1 MTATATAPPR
11 TRRAVSLADGVV
23 LAGVVCLLAFP
34 VLARVAADRLPVSP
48 PAALPPLPADAH
60 RAPLPDLPAGLRP
73 GPPPRRA
80 EDLRPAA
87 VALLGE
93 RTATRLLSFVSART
107 FEAPTGNGS
116 PYRYAQLDRI
126 LPPTFSRAQ
135 IAAATDL
142 GARLTLLPRLAAA
155 PAAYAVLDRARA
167 TAACAPSLDVLLLVA
182 ADDPPHLGVIEAEA
196 RRALTAC
203 PGNPAPGWILGQV
216 QSMLALRA
224 GRDPRV
230 GAAHALATFRRLERE
245 LPGSAAAWSGE
256 GDARLRIAAVA
267 AADTPQRAFV
277 IRHQYARA
285 LAAYRRAAALEPGPE
300 PDAGVGSALVGL
312 GRPAEAAAR
321 LQRAAAERPRSPRLQ
336 QQFLLALERAHR
348 FAAEARDA
356 RRVIGLPGAPE
367 PGRAVYPAVPG
378 PPGGHYAD
386 VVGLLSLG
394 AGRLAPLSVH
404 LFPVVATVA
413 PSAAVIDTS
422 FIPAFR
428 DAPGVTDDAQGCPD
442 LAYRRALVLAGSPA
456 SSLIRYPAE
465 FSCEESGSLK
475 AIALLELGERRGAS
489 ADDMRQN
496 LWRWAGDLPRAQR
509 AASEWVA
516 ASHHA
521 PEAVLRLGE
530 IEFLRGRFDDAAA
543 DFGDAARRARERFA
557 TWTRFEAEA
566 TLDRGAALARAGR
579 RAEAMTALRAAD
591 DIASR
596 ARGRGRGITIQVLP
610 AAAISGHARLQLADA
625 EREAGALRAAAED
638 YTGARY
644 HGLPAATT
652 GALENNAA
660 IVDIALGHDA
670 QAERATHQARAVDP
684 ESPAY
689 LMTAAYA
696 AARAGRIDTA
706 IRRYGATLRAD
717 PTTYGAANDLG
728 VLYARRGDTQ
738 RAVAALR
745 RAVGA
750 DERYAL
756 GWFNLGVVLG
766 GMGPRHLFA
775 SQGALARAFALDPAL
790 RDRERVPTLDART
803 YRTGLDVSRPLPA
816 EWTFASS
823 QRHAPAKTAGLAA
836 LLLVAFTLS
845 RTLSATGSGR
855 GLAEKWL
862 SPLNRAS
869 GRFLGRLSHPAI
881 AIAAT
886 LAVFALPL
894 VRSPGGGVSAA
905 LAGVLGLVVLL
916 ALALRVRARAAG
928 RQETW
933 APGVVFGL
941 GTAAAGLTWAPLPV
955 LKGDASARL
964 HWAAPVAL
972 GSVAL
977 PLVLLAVWTD
987 IPLTRSLAAAALV
1000 MAASLLTPVKPV
1012 DGGAIAE
1019 AGGTAAGLTAVGL
1032 AVVLAL
1038 GLV

>member
-1 MTATATAPPR
+1 
-11 TRRAVSLADGVV
+11 
-23 LAGVVCLLAFP
+23 
-34 VLARVAADRLPVSP
+34 
-48 PAALPPLPADAH
+48 
-60 RAPLPDLPAGLRP
+60 
-73 GPPPRRA
+73 
-80 EDLRPAA
+80 
-87 VALLGE
+87 
-93 RTATRLLSFVSART
+93 
-107 FEAPTGNGS
+107 
-116 PYRYAQLDRI
+116 
-126 LPPTFSRAQ
+126 
-135 IAAATDL
+135 
-142 GARLTLLPRLAAA
+142 
-155 PAAYAVLDRARA
+155 
-167 TAACAPSLDVLLLVA
+167 
-182 ADDPPHLGVIEAEA
+182 
-196 RRALTAC
+196 
-203 PGNPAPGWILGQV
+203 
-216 QSMLALRA
+216 
-224 GRDPRV
+224 
-230 GAAHALATFRRLERE
+230 
-245 LPGSAAAWSGE
+245 
-256 GDARLRIAAVA
+256 
-267 AADTPQRAFV
+267 
-277 IRHQYARA
+277 
-285 LAAYRRAAALEPGPE
+285 
-300 PDAGVGSALVGL
+300 VGL
-312 GRPAEAAAR
+312 GRPAVAAAL
-321 LQRAAAERPRSPRLQ
+321 LQRVAAQRPRSQRLQ
-336 QQFLLALERAHR
+336 QQFMLALERAHR

-356 RRVIGLPGAPE
+356 RRAIGLPGAPE
-367 PGRAVYPAVPG
+367 PGRAVYPAVSG
-378 PPGGHYAD
+378 PAGGHYAD

-404 LFPVVATVA
+404 LFPLLAIVA
-413 PSAAVIDTS
+413 PSASVIDTS

-456 SSLIRYPAE
+456 SALIGYPAE
-465 FSCEESGSLK
+465 FSCEESDSLK
-475 AIALLELGERRGAS
+475 AIALLELGERRGAV
-489 ADDMRQN
+489 DDLRQN
-496 LWRWAGDLPRAQR
+496 LWRWAGDLPRAER
-509 AASEWVA
+509 AAGEWVA
-516 ASHHA
+516 ATHHA
-521 PEAVLRLGE
+521 PEAVLRAGE

-543 DFGDAARRARERFA
+543 DFGDAARRARDRFA
-557 TWTRFEAEA
+557 TWTRIEAEA

-596 ARGRGRGITIQVLP
+596 SRGRGRGVTIQILP
-610 AAAISGHARLQLADA
+610 ADAISGHARLQLADA

-638 YTGARY
+638 YAGARY

-660 IVDIALGHDA
+660 IVDIALGRHA

-717 PTTYGAANDLG
+717 PTTFGAANDLG

-738 RAVAALR
+738 RAVAVLR

-750 DERYAL
+750 DEHYAL

-766 GMGPRHLFA
+766 GMGPRQLFA

-823 QRHAPAKTAGLAA
+823 QRHAPAKTAGFAA

-862 SPLNRAS
+862 SPLSRAS
-869 GRFLGRLSHPAI
+869 GRFLGRLRHPAI
-881 AIAAT
+881 AIGAT
-886 LAVFALPL
+886 LAVFAWPL

-905 LAGVLGLVVLL
+905 VAGVLGLVVLL

-977 PLVLLAVWTD
+977 PLVLLSVWTD
-987 IPLTRSLAAAALV
+987 IPLARSLAAAALV